1 MMTEDGVDGGEV
13 MVVVPQRTVHMDELF
28 PGAKPLK
35 DTSPS
40 AHRQEILAACVMAL
54 STFSGGILEGF
65 TSPALPTLLQDTSCS
80 RNASNITL
88 NSTAEESYCDLIDS
102 DSLNDT
108 TTQLLPNMGSLHL
121 SEEQASWLGSLL
133 LLGACLGAM
142 VSSGVI
148 SLGRRRAVL
157 ASALPRLIGWIMMA
171 AASDVYMM
179 YGGRFL
185 TGVSVGIVTSAAPVY
200 ISEVAHS
207 SIRGALSCVVQLG
220 VNMGIFTVVLLGTFV
235 GWRGLSA
242 FGALTVLV
250 YFVATLFIP
259 NSPVWLVSM
268 DRQDA
273 ARDALTHLRGSH
285 YCVEYELQ
293 QIISTKVNQQT
304 YSWKDLVRQRS
315 CLVPLGVV
323 GLVTVVNRC
332 SGYNAII
339 TYCATFLH
347 QAVPAVSEYW
357 AAAGVTFMQ
366 VISTF
371 GAVVS
376 VDRLGRRKLLM
387 ASITAM
393 GLALATIAMCELA
406 TQNGAGGSWVAVL
419 AAVVYVSAYSIG
431 IGPVTW
437 VLVGEMFPQ
446 AARGKAAAIIS
457 VLNWF
462 LAFIITKT
470 YFSLETVTG
479 IAGTC
484 SLYASVCL
492 LGLILVYI
500 VVPETK
506 GHTLGEIEAYFT
518 YSRHSWGVTKNKRS
532 VVLNSILEHDTGAS
546 DNQDQG
552 VVERHEGDT
561 RRRRESRVRKRCPA
575 GAAQRR
581 RRSPGS
587 REGLRWFHRRAK
599 GRGIVPC
606 G

>member
-1 MMTEDGVDGGEV
+1 MGEVILEERREYRRDATMMTQEPVDDGEV
-13 MVVVPQRTVHMDELF
+13 VVVVPQRTVHMDELF

-35 DTSPS
+35 DSSPS
-40 AHRQEILAACVMAL
+40 VHKREILAACVMGL

-65 TSPALPTLLQDTSCS
+65 TSPALPTLLQNTSCS
-80 RNASNITL
+80 QNDSDFNL
-88 NSTAEESYCDLIDS
+88 NSTVEEPYCDLIGSGAVNGSITS
-102 DSLNDT
+102 D
-108 TTQLLPNMGSLHL
+108 MGSLHL
-121 SEEQASWLGSLL
+121 TEEEASWLGSLL
-133 LLGACLGAM
+133 LLGACLGAV
-142 VSSGVI
+142 VSSWVI
-148 SLGRRRAVL
+148 SLGRRRGVL
-157 ASALPRLIGWIMMA
+157 ASALPRLVGWIMMA

-179 YGGRFL
+179 YGGRFM

-220 VNMGIFTVVLLGTFV
+220 VNLGIFTVALLGTFV
-235 GWRGLSA
+235 GWRGLAA
-242 FGALTVLV
+242 FGALTVVV

-268 DRQDA
+268 ERQDA
-273 ARDALTHLRGSH
+273 ARDVLTYLRGPQ
-285 YCVEYELQ
+285 YCVEYDLQ

-304 YSWKDLVRQRS
+304 YSWKDIVTQRS
-315 CLVPLGVV
+315 CLLPLGAVA
-323 GLVTVVNRC
+323 LVTVVNRC

-357 AAAGVTFMQ
+357 AANAVTLMQ
-366 VISTF
+366 VVSTF
-371 GAVVS
+371 GAVLS

-387 ASITAM
+387 ASIAVM
-393 GLALATIAMCELA
+393 GLGLATIAVCEGV
-406 TQNGAGGSWVAVL
+406 TQGGAEGSWIAVL

-446 AARGKAAAIIS
+446 AARDKAAAIIS

-470 YFSLETVTG
+470 YFNLESVTG

-492 LGLILVYI
+492 LGLITVYF

-506 GHTLGEIEAYFT
+506 GHSLGEIEAYFT
-518 YSRHSWGVTKNKRS
+518 YSRYSWGVAKNKHS
-532 VVLNSILEHDTGAS
+532 VALNSILECETGGS
-546 DNQDQG
+546 DCYSTFQS
-552 VVERHEGDT
+552 E
-561 RRRRESRVRKRCPA
+561 
-575 GAAQRR
+575 
-581 RRSPGS
+581 
-587 REGLRWFHRRAK
+587 
-599 GRGIVPC
+599 
-606 G
+606 